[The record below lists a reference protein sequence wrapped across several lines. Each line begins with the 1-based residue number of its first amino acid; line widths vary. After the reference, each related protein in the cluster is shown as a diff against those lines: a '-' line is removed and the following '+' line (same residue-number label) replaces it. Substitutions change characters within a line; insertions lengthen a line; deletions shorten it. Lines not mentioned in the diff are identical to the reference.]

1 MDEIVNLIVEHNCLT
16 DEIIEREATEQELA
30 QRAADDAA
38 HAAAKAE
45 AEAKEAAR
53 QALLDRLG
61 ITADE
66 ARLLLG

>member
-1 MDEIVNLIVEHNCLT
+1 MATIKIHNAT
-16 DEIIEREATEQELA
+16 SDEIIEREMTTDELVQWETDKVAIETEA
-30 QRAADDAA
+30 QAL
-38 HAAAKAE
+38 AE
-45 AEAKEAAR
+45 AEVKR